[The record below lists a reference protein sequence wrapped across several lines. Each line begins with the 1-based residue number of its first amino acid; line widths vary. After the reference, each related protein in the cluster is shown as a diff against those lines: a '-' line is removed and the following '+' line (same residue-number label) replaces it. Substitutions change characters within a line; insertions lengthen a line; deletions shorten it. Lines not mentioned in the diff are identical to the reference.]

1 MLHLSLDCINLT
13 RQMASEYIRIPELV
27 IWPRWRSD
35 PHLALLP
42 ESSSGHPAESLRS
55 PRKNHSM
62 ERRWKTHLFE
72 CSTDRRQE
80 LAELLVVEGDSAARA
95 VLAVRD
101 PVHQSVMA
109 MQGKPRNAYKCS
121 EQQVRSHPLL
131 SQLLVAIAG
140 AVDSAPP
147 PAHSALQ
154 YRRVVLLMDPDADG
168 VHAGMLLLLFFHR
181 MIPALLQGDRLE
193 VAIPPILYWEEEGTW
208 TGFCSNE
215 QHADEVKRRSEA
227 GLPVPPRTPVRGL
240 ASLPRALL
248 LDSCVAKATRQSRSL
263 SSADAAAAMR
273 LLVPKIESVD

>member
-1 MLHLSLDCINLT
+1 
-13 RQMASEYIRIPELV
+13 
-27 IWPRWRSD
+27 
-35 PHLALLP
+35 
-42 ESSSGHPAESLRS
+42 
-55 PRKNHSM
+55 M

-101 PVHQSVMA
+101 PVHQAVMA

-140 AVDSAPP
+140 AEHSAPP
-147 PAHSALQ
+147 PVHCSLQ

-168 VHAGMLLLLFFHR
+168 VHASMLLLLFFHR
-181 MIPALLQGDRLE
+181 MIPALLEGNRLE
-193 VAIPPILYWEEEGTW
+193 VAIPPMLYWEEAGTW
-208 TGFCSNE
+208 IGFRSDA
-215 QHADEVKRRSEA
+215 QHADEVKRRTEA
-227 GLPVPPRTPVRGL
+227 GLPVPPRTRVRGL

-248 LDSCVAKATRQSRSL
+248 LESCVAKETRQTRAL

-273 LLVPKIESVD
+273 LLVPKIDLVD